1 MNIDLIVRHIPVPL
15 IPPTQVKLQTFKGFY
30 YHLDDF

>member
-1 MNIDLIVRHIPVPL
+1 MNIDLIVQHIPL
-15 IPPTQVKLQTFKGFY
+15 IPPSQIKLQTFKGFY